1 MASGGAHP
9 ALSRI
14 LAKSERA
21 DVMTALCERL
31 SGTEMTTLLLE
42 VARRRASKLTP
53 SDILAQYQRDRF
65 VSPATVDFYRLGAMA
80 RLAID
85 AVSPPFTPVITAPVV
100 PLGTHSVVAGVDQ
113 NRVVTTVRATEVA
126 ADPTNSL
133 ALEAAVLR
141 RGLLDHDPRS
151 SDVVRLAAVE
161 RALRA
166 QQFDGP
172 RSFTHFC
179 LLGLVSAGRDLGSF
193 QFETA
198 AMLEHLQSLLAVVL
212 NAGAD
217 SVTIRITDFPA
228 RHRAVID
235 YLREQLDGGPVTV
248 DCWADRTDGRGYYCG
263 LCFKLAATWEGTEIE
278 LGDGGLV
285 DWTQLLLQNRKERLM
300 ISGLS
305 IERLA
310 LVGRDEPSRK

>member
-14 LAKSERA
+14 LAKSQRE
-21 DVMTALCERL
+21 DLMTALCERL

-42 VARRRASKLTP
+42 VTRRRAAKLTP

-65 VSPATVDFYRLGAMA
+65 VSPATVDFHRLRAME

-85 AVSPPFTPVITAPVV
+85 TVSPPFAPVITAPVV
-100 PLGTHSVVAGVDQ
+100 PLGTHSVIAGVDQ
-113 NRVVTTVRATEVA
+113 NRVVTTVRASEVA

-141 RGLLDHDPRS
+141 RSLLDHDPRS

-161 RALRA
+161 RDLRA
-166 QQFDGP
+166 QQFEGP
-172 RSFTHFC
+172 HSFTHFC
-179 LLGLVSAGRDLGSF
+179 LLGLVSAGRDRGGF
-193 QFETA
+193 QFEMA
-198 AMLEHLQSLLAVVL
+198 AMLEHLQSLVAVVL

-217 SVTIRITDFPA
+217 SVSIRVTDFPG

-235 YLREQLDGGPVTV
+235 YLSEQLDVGPVTV
-248 DCWADRTDGRGYYCG
+248 DCWPERTDGRGYYSG
-263 LCFKLAATWEGTEIE
+263 LCFKLAGTWEGAEIE

-285 DWTQLLLQNRKERLM
+285 DWTQLLLQSRKERLM

-305 IERLA
+305 VERLA
-310 LVGRDEPSRK
+310 LVGRDDPSRE